1 MSFAS
6 DQLVWAKMNAGQHIQ
21 RADNHV
27 SISKTY
33 LHCYTL
39 GNTRLLSPMVFLTK
53 ALFQSAQSTLIR
65 ESFSNDD
72 VKENGKKA
80 IGLGY
85 VRTIPDSISSQHE
98 NHTG

>member
-1 MSFAS
+1 
-6 DQLVWAKMNAGQHIQ
+6 
-21 RADNHV
+21 
-27 SISKTY
+27 
-33 LHCYTL
+33 
-39 GNTRLLSPMVFLTK
+39 MVFLTI

-85 VRTIPDSISSQHE
+85 VRTIPESISSQHE

>member
-1 MSFAS
+1 MSFAT
-6 DQLVWAKMNAGQHIQ
+6 DRLVWAKMNAGQHIQ
-21 RADNHV
+21 RADNHA
-27 SISKTY
+27 SMSKTY

-39 GNTRLLSPMVFLTK
+39 GNSRLLSMVFLTI